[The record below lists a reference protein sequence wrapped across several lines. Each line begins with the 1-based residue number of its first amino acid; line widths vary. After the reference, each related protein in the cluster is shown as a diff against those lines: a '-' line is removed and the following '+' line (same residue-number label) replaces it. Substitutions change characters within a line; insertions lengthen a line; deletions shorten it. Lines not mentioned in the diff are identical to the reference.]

1 MPFIHRPHQTA
12 TLLLTLALVASA
24 SPMRAA
30 AQDET
35 APPNESEL
43 KRAAASQVLA
53 GDFKS
58 AAQTYERML
67 KNEPGSDR
75 SRMMLGW
82 VRSVEELQ
90 AQREALRK
98 KTFDRH
104 VEAARTLK
112 ERGKWSLAIEQIRL
126 AELNAARPGEVRDI
140 EWLGELIDK
149 TREEIRTHESKG
161 EWLDALILYE
171 VLARVHQDTPE
182 GDAFKKEADRC
193 RKRAHF
199 EALYVRERATDD
211 TGEEGEP
218 GEAEKPDAP
227 AKPAKPAE
235 IDATAWEDDLR
246 DIRAEIVAEVFG
258 RVQLEHYQEP
268 DFKKMVLAGLDNIRI
283 MVSTPKLVAAFEQLA
298 DEARLHDF
306 TARLNKEIERIEKGP
321 RLNRAAEA
329 VARFERLVE
338 INRGTLNLPTR
349 VLTYEFVNG
358 ALSPLDEFTSV
369 IWPSEKSD
377 FEKHT
382 HGEFTGVG
390 IQITKPTGKFLRVET
405 PLEDSPAYEAG
416 ISPGDFITAVDG
428 TSTDTMKL
436 TEAVSRITGPEGT
449 KVTLTLQRAGIDKA
463 DDTFDIQLTR
473 RKIVIKSV
481 KGATRLDD
489 GKSWDYM
496 LDDKNGIGYM
506 RVSQFTKDT
515 VPDMRAALRSL
526 KSNRVRGLIIDLR
539 YNPGGLLSAAI
550 EACELFLKEGQP
562 IVKTEGRAHP
572 ARPPAVA
579 REDAFFDGCPIIVL
593 VNGQSASASEILA
606 GTLSG
611 NGKAFVIGER
621 TYGKGSVQNLYEIA
635 QQTAYFKLTTA
646 LYYVPLDPLG
656 KAWRCLHH
664 TEGEKHWGVEPQ
676 LEVKLIPHEV
686 VRLWELRRKQD
697 ILKGAKQKEL
707 PKQLFDRPQSPSTRP
722 DDDIEIP
729 NEAPEI
735 DPQLETALAVMRIM
749 LAGDQPWVMA
759 PPEAARHTARAVGG

>member
-1 MPFIHRPHQTA
+1 MPFLHRTHHTA
-12 TLLLTLALVASA
+12 TLLLCVTMIALA
-24 SPMRAA
+24 SPARAIAQNESA
-30 AQDET
+30 AL
-35 APPNESEL
+35 NESEL
-43 KRAAASQVLA
+43 RRTAASQVLA
-53 GDFKS
+53 GDFKN

-75 SRMMLGW
+75 SRMMLDW
-82 VRSVEELQ
+82 VRSVEDLQ

-112 ERGKWSLAIEQIRL
+112 ERGKWSLAVEQIRL
-126 AELNAARPGEVRDI
+126 AELNAARPGEVREID
-140 EWLGELIDK
+140 WLGELIEK
-149 TREEIRTHESKG
+149 TREEIRLHENKG

-171 VLARVHQDTPE
+171 VLARIHQDTPE
-182 GDAFKKEADRC
+182 GDAFKKEAERS
-193 RKRAHF
+193 RQRAHF
-199 EALYVRERATDD
+199 EALYVRERAAAD
-211 TGEEGEP
+211 TGEEEDPDEATEP
-218 GEAEKPDAP
+218 TKPV
-227 AKPAKPAE
+227 KPAE
-235 IDATAWEDDLR
+235 IDAKAWEDDLR
-246 DIRAEIVAEVFG
+246 EIRAEIVAEVFG
-258 RVQLEHYQEP
+258 RVQIEHYQEP
-268 DFKKMVLAGLDNIRI
+268 DFKKMVLSGLDNIRI

-321 RLNRAAEA
+321 RLNRAAET
-329 VARFERLVE
+329 VARFERLME
-338 INRGTLNLPTR
+338 INRGTLNLPSQ

-390 IQITKPTGKFLRVET
+390 IQITKPNGKFLRVET

-416 ISPGDFITAVDG
+416 VSPGDFITAVDG
-428 TSTDTMKL
+428 TTTDTMKL

-449 KVTLTLQRAGIDKA
+449 KVTLTLQRAGIDKP

-473 RKIVIKSV
+473 RKIIIKSV
-481 KGATRLDD
+481 KGAVRRDD
-489 GKSWDYM
+489 GKSWDFM
-496 LDDKNGIGYM
+496 IDEKNAIGYM
-506 RVSQFTKDT
+506 RISQFTKDT

-526 KSNRVRGLIIDLR
+526 KSKGVRGLIIDLR

-562 IVKTEGRAHP
+562 IVKTDGRAHP

-579 REDAFFDGCPIIVL
+579 REDAYFDGCPIIVL

-606 GTLSG
+606 GTLAG

-635 QQTAYFKLTTA
+635 EQTAYFKLTTA

-664 TEGEKHWGVEPQ
+664 TEGEKFWGVEPQ

-759 PPEAARHTARAVGG
+759 PPETARRTAQAVGG